1 MQGAA
6 SGQTETDTARF
17 IARWLAEHPDDQ
29 TTFIVGAGVANH
41 PSLRLLAGPAL
52 AAGRVQPLEVARTLP
67 FVGQPPGD
75 LLYLVPMTENQTLD
89 LLRQLYPVGV
99 AGSELDESGQRV
111 LFNTFQV
118 SQDAVAAGQALEA
131 QLTSVDSAQT
141 VSVQTL
147 EYPWAEQSPLP
158 LPFSAQIQGSL
169 IAVAPGNYTFDLKTS
184 APDAAATLRLDDLLV
199 LDTSLGLTQQ
209 STPLAQGVYRLNLAY
224 QSGTT
229 AGDLGVRWQPPGAL
243 ALESIPAAAMHLPLA
258 PNQGL
263 LGEYFANDRWEG
275 TPVLRRKDL
284 VVGLPTE
291 LPLPY
296 SVHWRG
302 KVAAPRSGEYL
313 IGVSADGFAQVA
325 VDGQLVATI
334 LPNADA
340 ATTAGYA
347 EGLLYLPAGWHDISV
362 RHAPVAPAT
371 RLRLLWQPAG
381 STPTEL
387 GGGNLLPAATELG
400 AADVPLPPPP
410 PLADERLGTDRF
422 ALSLTSEAWQPQT
435 RLPPA
440 NLPPLPLALQW
451 QVGNGCGAGD
461 QQFAAPHGLAF
472 APDGS
477 RLYIA
482 DTNNRRVQ
490 SLSVDGAWLA
500 NWSGELLQEP
510 VDMAVADD
518 GTPLVLD
525 ALAQQ
530 VFRLEPDN
538 RLTPLPMQTAF
549 YRPRGL
555 DRDSNGNLLIA
566 DTGGGRVVVI
576 APDGTVVGESGG
588 RDTPLGRGQ
597 PVDALAASGAFW
609 TSTAEDG
616 RLWNSLADGSFTA
629 IQPTNTIDGPHLAA
643 LPDGR
648 FLATDPGRSSFTLF
662 DVTGEP
668 LGQFGYPGQLS
679 MPTGIAA
686 TQLGD
691 ATLVAVSDTAQ
702 CTVSLWRLVE

>member
-1 MQGAA
+1 MTVALQQFLSALLTSWGRLVRPAYLAGATALILVLVAGRSTFAFMDQLAGVQGAA

-52 AAGRVQPLEVARTLP
+52 SAGRVQPLEVARTLP
-67 FVGQPPGD
+67 FVGQPPGN
-75 LLYLVPMTENQTLD
+75 LLYLVPVTENQTLD
-89 LLRQLYPVGV
+89 LLRQLYPVGIS
-99 AGSELDESGQRV
+99 GSELDESGQRV

-131 QLTSVDSAQT
+131 QFTNVDSAQT

-229 AGDLGVRWQPPGAL
+229 AGDLGVRWQPPGAQ

-263 LGEYFANDRWEG
+263 LGEYFANDSWEG

-296 SVHWRG
+296 SVLWRG
-302 KVAAPRSGEYL
+302 KVAASRSGEYL

-325 VDGQLVATI
+325 IDGQVVASI
-334 LPNADA
+334 LPNTDA

-381 STPTEL
+381 STSTEL

-400 AADVPLPPPP
+400 SADVPLPSPPP
-410 PLADERLGTDRF
+410 TG
-422 ALSLTSEAWQPQT
+422 
-435 RLPPA
+435 
-440 NLPPLPLALQW
+440 
-451 QVGNGCGAGD
+451 
-461 QQFAAPHGLAF
+461 
-472 APDGS
+472 
-477 RLYIA
+477 
-482 DTNNRRVQ
+482 RR
-490 SLSVDGAWLA
+490 S
-500 NWSGELLQEP
+500 
-510 VDMAVADD
+510 
-518 GTPLVLD
+518 
-525 ALAQQ
+525 
-530 VFRLEPDN
+530 
-538 RLTPLPMQTAF
+538 
-549 YRPRGL
+549 
-555 DRDSNGNLLIA
+555 
-566 DTGGGRVVVI
+566 
-576 APDGTVVGESGG
+576 
-588 RDTPLGRGQ
+588 
-597 PVDALAASGAFW
+597 
-609 TSTAEDG
+609 
-616 RLWNSLADGSFTA
+616 
-629 IQPTNTIDGPHLAA
+629 
-643 LPDGR
+643 
-648 FLATDPGRSSFTLF
+648 
-662 DVTGEP
+662 
-668 LGQFGYPGQLS
+668 LGQ
-679 MPTGIAA
+679 
-686 TQLGD
+686 
-691 ATLVAVSDTAQ
+691 
-702 CTVSLWRLVE
+702 